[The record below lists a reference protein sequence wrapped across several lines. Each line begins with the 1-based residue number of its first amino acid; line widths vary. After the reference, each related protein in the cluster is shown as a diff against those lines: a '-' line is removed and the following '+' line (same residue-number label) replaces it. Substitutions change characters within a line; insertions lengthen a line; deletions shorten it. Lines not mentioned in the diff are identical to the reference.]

1 MNEVPTVEVAQVPDP
16 VPEGLQI
23 LDVREPVEW
32 QHGRIDG
39 AMHVPMGEIPAR
51 LAELPQ
57 DTQLLV
63 VCKVGG
69 RSAQVTAWLQQQGYD
84 AVNLSGGMLEW
95 VASGRA
101 IVGDTDD
108 PVIVSSR

>member
-1 MNEVPTVEVAQVPDP
+1 MPQVPTVEIAQVPNPIPD
-16 VPEGLQI
+16 GLTV

-39 AMHVPMGEIPAR
+39 AVHVPMGEVPAR
-51 LAELPQ
+51 LDELPQ

-95 VASGRA
+95 VASRR
-101 IVGDTDD
+101 
-108 PVIVSSR
+108 PV